1 MGLTCKSLPKGAPR
15 RLITLDVWETIRLR
29 CVRDGE
35 HIKTVARDLGLSK
48 NTVRKYV
55 RTLQAPNY
63 QSAKRTCRLDAYC
76 YHIDNLIRRSPKIT
90 AVRIGAQLRAFVDP
104 DLQISERSLREYVA
118 NRRREIAGKEAFVR
132 ALYVPGDQMQFDF
145 TPVDLVV
152 AGVLTKVHLFVARL
166 SYSGRLFARVSLRE
180 DQVALF
186 AGILGAVIH
195 FGGVPRV
202 GVFDNAKTAV
212 TRILRGRNREENEA
226 FRAFCGGLALEVE
239 FAAPA
244 KGNQKGGVE
253 GANGFVEDNMFR
265 PTPECESLEAFNLEL
280 EWFCRNDENRTSS
293 VHHETIG
300 ERFAREQPQLRPL
313 PKVLPAAC
321 VRRVAQINKFAEAIC
336 DTNRYSVPTQWA
348 HRSAILEIFE
358 NRLRIVVDDQ
368 VIAEHKRCTGK
379 HQTMLDV
386 RHAIELLAFKHR
398 SVERAEII
406 AQSRLPAPLLALR
419 DRLLAHDRARAGRAF
434 VAVLRLLLTYS
445 SEVVAECVSQALTC
459 GTLDPS
465 AIALLVRQRTSP
477 LPPAAPLLALRAP
490 DGIQPPVVNLAR
502 YDLATLSEGRP

>member
-1 MGLTCKSLPKGAPR
+1 
-15 RLITLDVWETIRLR
+15 
-29 CVRDGE
+29 
-35 HIKTVARDLGLSK
+35 
-48 NTVRKYV
+48 
-55 RTLQAPNY
+55 
-63 QSAKRTCRLDAYC
+63 
-76 YHIDNLIRRSPKIT
+76 
-90 AVRIGAQLRAFVDP
+90 
-104 DLQISERSLREYVA
+104 
-118 NRRREIAGKEAFVR
+118 
-132 ALYVPGDQMQFDF
+132 MQFDF

-152 AGVLTKVHLFVARL
+152 CGVLTRVHLFVARL
-166 SYSGRLFARVSLRE
+166 SYSGRLFARVSFRE

-186 AGILGAVIH
+186 AGILGAVVH

-253 GANGFVEDNMFR
+253 GANGFIEDNMFR
-265 PTPECESLEAFNLEL
+265 PTPECDSLEAFNLEL
-280 EWFCRNDENRTSS
+280 DWFCRNDANRKSS
-293 VHHETIG
+293 VHQETIG

-313 PKVLPAAC
+313 PKALPGAC

-348 HRSAILEIFE
+348 HRSAVLEIFE
-358 NRLRIVVDDQ
+358 ERLRIVVDDQ

-419 DRLLAHDRARAGRAF
+419 DRLLERDRVRAGRAF

-445 SEVVAECVSQALTC
+445 SEIVAECVSQALIC

-490 DGIQPPVVNLAR
+490 DGMQRPVVDLAR
-502 YDLATLSEGRP
+502 YDLAVLSEGRP

>member
-1 MGLTCKSLPKGAPR
+1 M
-15 RLITLDVWETIRLR
+15 DQWETIRLR
-29 CVRDGE
+29 CVRDRE
-35 HIKTVARDLGLSK
+35 PIKLVARELGLSK
-48 NTVRKYV
+48 NTVKKYV
-55 RTLQAPNY
+55 HALQAPQC
-63 QSAKRTCRLDAYC
+63 QSPKRTYRLDAYR
-76 YHIDNLIRRSPKIT
+76 YHIDDLIRRSPKIT
-90 AVRIGAQLRAFVDP
+90 AVRIGTQLRAFVDP
-104 DLQISERSLREYVA
+104 DLEISERALRKYVA
-118 NRRREIAGKEAFVR
+118 SRRREIVGREAFVR

-152 AGVLTKVHLFVARL
+152 AGVLTRVQLFVARL
-166 SYSGRLFARVSLRE
+166 SYSGRLFARVSFRE

-186 AGILGAVIH
+186 AGILGAVVH

-244 KGNQKGGVE
+244 KGNEKGGVE
-253 GANGFVEDNMFR
+253 GFNGFVEDNMFR

-280 EWFCRNDENRTSS
+280 EWFCRNDENRKSS
-293 VHHETIG
+293 VHRETIG
-300 ERFAREQPQLRPL
+300 ERFAREQPLLRPL
-313 PKVLPAAC
+313 PKALPAAC
-321 VRRVAQINKFAEAIC
+321 VRRIAQINKFAEVIC
-336 DTNRYSVPTQWA
+336 DTNRYSVETRWA
-348 HRSAILEIFE
+348 YRDAVLEIFE
-358 NRLRIVVDDQ
+358 ERLRIVVDDQ
-368 VIAEHKRCTGK
+368 VVAEHKRCTGK

-419 DRLLAHDRARAGRAF
+419 DRLLEHDRARAGRAF

-445 SEVVAECVSQALTC
+445 SEVVAECVSQALIC

-490 DGIQPPVVNLAR
+490 DGMQRPVVDLAR
-502 YDLATLSEGRP
+502 YDLAILSEGRP

>member
-1 MGLTCKSLPKGAPR
+1 M
-15 RLITLDVWETIRLR
+15 DQWETIRLR
-29 CVRDGE
+29 CVRDRE
-35 HIKTVARDLGLSK
+35 PVKTVARELGLSK
-48 NTVRKYV
+48 NTVKKYI
-55 RTLQAPNY
+55 RSLLAP
-63 QSAKRTCRLDAYC
+63 QHPCAKRSHRLDVYR

-90 AVRIGAQLRAFVDP
+90 AVRIGTQLRAFVDP
-104 DLQISERSLREYVA
+104 DLQISERALREYVA
-118 NRRREIAGKEAFVR
+118 NRRREIVGKEAFVR

-152 AGVLTKVHLFVARL
+152 CGVLTRVHLFVARL
-166 SYSGRLFARVSLRE
+166 SYSGRLFARVSFRE

-186 AGILGAVIH
+186 AGILGAVVH

-253 GANGFVEDNMFR
+253 GANGFIEDNMFR
-265 PTPECESLEAFNLEL
+265 PTPECDSLEAFNLEL
-280 EWFCRNDENRTSS
+280 DWFCRNDANRKSS
-293 VHHETIG
+293 VHQETIG

-313 PKVLPAAC
+313 PKALPGAC

-348 HRSAILEIFE
+348 HRSAVLEIFE
-358 NRLRIVVDDQ
+358 ERLRIVVDDQ

-419 DRLLAHDRARAGRAF
+419 DRLLERDRVRAGRAF

-445 SEVVAECVSQALTC
+445 SEIVAECVSQALIC

-490 DGIQPPVVNLAR
+490 DGMQRPVVDLAR
-502 YDLATLSEGRP
+502 YDLAVLSEGRP

>member
-1 MGLTCKSLPKGAPR
+1 M
-15 RLITLDVWETIRLR
+15 DVWETIRLR

-55 RTLQAPNY
+55 RAMQAPQY
-63 QSAKRTCRLDAYC
+63 QSVKRTCFLDAYR
-76 YHIDNLIRRSPKIT
+76 YHIDDLIRRSPKIT
-90 AVRIGAQLRAFVDP
+90 AVRIGVQLRSFVDP
-104 DLQISERSLREYVA
+104 DLQISERTLRTYVA
-118 NRRREIAGKEAFVR
+118 TRRREIVGKEAFVR

-152 AGVLTKVHLFVARL
+152 GGVLTRVHLFVARL
-166 SYSGRLFARVSLRE
+166 SYSGRLYARVSFRE

-186 AGILGAVIH
+186 AGILGAVVH
-195 FGGVPRV
+195 FGGVPKV
-202 GVFDNAKTAV
+202 AIFDNAKTAV

-244 KGNQKGGVE
+244 KGNEKGGVE
-253 GANGFVEDNMFR
+253 GSNGFLEDNMFR

-280 EWFCRNDENRTSS
+280 EWFCRNDENRKSS

-300 ERFAREQPQLRPL
+300 ERFAHEQVQLRPL
-313 PKVLPAAC
+313 PGVLPAAC
-321 VRRVAQINKFAEAIC
+321 VRRIASINKFAEVIC

-348 HRSAILEIFE
+348 HRDAVIELFE
-358 NRLRIVVDDQ
+358 NRLRIVVDDH
-368 VIAEHKRCTGK
+368 VVAEHKRCTGK

-386 RHAIELLAFKHR
+386 RHAIDLLALKHR

-419 DRLLAHDRARAGRAF
+419 DRLFEHDRARAGRAF
-434 VAVLRLLLTYS
+434 VAVLRLLMTYS
-445 SEVVAECVSQALTC
+445 SEVVAECVSQALIC
-459 GTLDPS
+459 GTLDPA
-465 AIALLVRQRTSP
+465 AIALLVRQRTTP

-490 DGIQPPVVNLAR
+490 DGMQRPVVDLAR
-502 YDLATLSEGRP
+502 YDLAALSEGML

>member
-1 MGLTCKSLPKGAPR
+1 M
-15 RLITLDVWETIRLR
+15 DVWETIRLR

-55 RTLQAPNY
+55 RALQAPNF
-63 QSAKRTCRLDAYC
+63 QSPKRACRLDAYC
-76 YHIDNLIRRSPKIT
+76 SHIDNLIRRSPKIT

-118 NRRREIAGKEAFVR
+118 NRRSEIVGKEAFVR
-132 ALYVPGDQMQFDF
+132 ALYIPGDQMQFDF

-152 AGVLTKVHLFVARL
+152 AGLLTRVHLFIARL
-166 SYSGRLFARVSLRE
+166 SYSGRLFARVSFRE

-186 AGILGAVIH
+186 AGILGAVVH

-280 EWFCRNDENRTSS
+280 EWFCRNDENRKSS
-293 VHHETIG
+293 VHRETIG

-321 VRRVAQINKFAEAIC
+321 VRRIAQINKFAEVIC
-336 DTNRYSVPTQWA
+336 DTNRYSVETRWA
-348 HRSAILEIFE
+348 HRSAVLEIFE
-358 NRLRIVVDDQ
+358 DRLRIVVDDQ
-368 VIAEHKRCTGK
+368 VVAEHKRCTGK

-419 DRLLAHDRARAGRAF
+419 DRLLGHDRARAGRAF

-445 SEVVAECVSQALTC
+445 SEIVAECVSQALIC
-459 GTLDPS
+459 GTLDPA

-490 DGIQPPVVNLAR
+490 DGMQRPVVDLAR
-502 YDLATLSEGRP
+502 YDLAVLSEGRS

>member
-1 MGLTCKSLPKGAPR
+1 M
-15 RLITLDVWETIRLR
+15 DQWETIRLR
-29 CVRDGE
+29 CVRDRE
-35 HIKTVARDLGLSK
+35 PVKLVARELGLSK
-48 NTVRKYV
+48 NTVKKYI
-55 RTLQAPNY
+55 RSLLAPEHPGI
-63 QSAKRTCRLDAYC
+63 KRERRLDAYR

-104 DLQISERSLREYVA
+104 DLQVSERSLREYVA
-118 NRRREIAGKEAFVR
+118 NRRREIVGKEAFVR

-145 TPVDLVV
+145 TPVDMIV
-152 AGVLTKVHLFVARL
+152 AGVLTRVHLFVARL
-166 SYSGRLFARVSLRE
+166 SYSGRLFARVSFRE

-186 AGILGAVIH
+186 AGILGAVVH

-202 GVFDNAKTAV
+202 GIFDNAKTAV

-265 PTPECESLEAFNLEL
+265 PTPECERLEAFNLEL
-280 EWFCRNDENRTSS
+280 DWFCRNDENRTSS
-293 VHHETIG
+293 VHREIIG
-300 ERFAREQPQLRPL
+300 ERFAREQPALRPL
-313 PKVLPAAC
+313 PKVLPTAC
-321 VRRVAQINKFAEAIC
+321 VRRIAQINKFAEVIC
-336 DTNRYSVPTQWA
+336 DTNRYSVETRWA
-348 HRSAILEIFE
+348 YRDAVLEIFE
-358 NRLRIVVDDQ
+358 ERLRIVVDDQ
-368 VIAEHKRCTGK
+368 VVAEHKRCTGK

-419 DRLLAHDRARAGRAF
+419 DRLLEHDRARAGRAF

-445 SEVVAECVSQALTC
+445 SEVVAECVSQALIC

-490 DGIQPPVVNLAR
+490 DGMQRPVVDLAR
-502 YDLATLSEGRP
+502 YDLAVLSEGRP

>member
-1 MGLTCKSLPKGAPR
+1 MDT
-15 RLITLDVWETIRLR
+15 WETIRLR

-35 HIKTVARDLGLSK
+35 PIKTVARELGLSK

-55 RTLQAPNY
+55 RSLQAPAH
-63 QSAKRTCRLDAYC
+63 QGLDRGCRLDAYR
-76 YHIDNLIRRSPKIT
+76 YHIDDLIRRSPRIT
-90 AVRIGAQLRAFVDP
+90 AVRIGSQLRAFVDP
-104 DLQISERSLREYVA
+104 DLEISERSLREYVA
-118 NRRREIAGKEAFVR
+118 NRRREIVGREAFVR

-152 AGVLTKVHLFVARL
+152 AGVLMKVHLFVARL
-166 SYSGRLFARVSLRE
+166 SYSGRLFARVSFRE

-186 AGILGAVIH
+186 AGILGAVMH

-202 GVFDNAKTAV
+202 GLFDNAKTAV
-212 TRILRGRNREENEA
+212 TRVLRGRNREENQA
-226 FRAFCGGLALEVE
+226 FRTFCGGLALEVE

-244 KGNQKGGVE
+244 KGNEKGGVE
-253 GANGFVEDNMFR
+253 GGNGFVEDNMFR

-280 EWFCRNDENRTSS
+280 EWFCRNDESRRSS

-300 ERFAREQPQLRPL
+300 ERFAREQPNLRPL

-321 VRRVAQINKFAEAIC
+321 VRRVARINKFAEAIC
-336 DTNRYSVPTQWA
+336 DTNRYSVPTRWA
-348 HRSAILEIFE
+348 HHDAVLEIFE
-358 NRLRIVVDDQ
+358 NQLRIVVDDQ
-368 VIAEHKRCTGK
+368 LVAEHKRCTGK

-419 DRLLAHDRARAGRAF
+419 DRLLEHDRARAGRAF
-434 VAVLRLLLTYS
+434 VAVLQLLLAYP
-445 SEVVAECVSQALTC
+445 SEVVAECVSQALIC
-459 GTLDPS
+459 GTLDPA
-465 AIALLVRQRTSP
+465 AIALLVRQRTTP
-477 LPPAAPLLALRAP
+477 LPSAAPLLALRAP
-490 DGIQPPVVNLAR
+490 DGMQRPVVDLAR
-502 YDLATLSEGRP
+502 YDLAALSEGRS

>member
-1 MGLTCKSLPKGAPR
+1 
-15 RLITLDVWETIRLR
+15 LDQWETIRLR
-29 CVRDGE
+29 CVRDRE
-35 HIKTVARDLGLSK
+35 PIKLVARELGLSK
-48 NTVRKYV
+48 NTVKKYV
-55 RTLQAPNY
+55 HALQAPQC
-63 QSAKRTCRLDAYC
+63 QSPKRTYRLDAYR
-76 YHIDNLIRRSPKIT
+76 YHIDDLLRRSPKIT

-104 DLQISERSLREYVA
+104 DLEISERALRKYVA

-152 AGVLTKVHLFVARL
+152 AGQLTRVHLFVARL
-166 SYSGRLFARVSLRE
+166 SYSGRLFARVSFRE

-186 AGILGAVIH
+186 AGILGAVVH

-280 EWFCRNDENRTSS
+280 ECFCRKDENRRSS

-300 ERFAREQPQLRPL
+300 ERFAREQPQLRAL
-313 PKVLPAAC
+313 PKALPAAC
-321 VRRVAQINKFAEAIC
+321 VRRVAQINKFAEATC

-348 HRSAILEIFE
+348 HRSAVLEVFE
-358 NRLRIVVDDQ
+358 DRLRIIVDDQ

-419 DRLLAHDRARAGRAF
+419 DRLLEHDRARAGRAF

-445 SEVVAECVSQALTC
+445 SEVVAECVSQALIR

-465 AIALLVRQRTSP
+465 AIALLARQRTSP

-490 DGIQPPVVNLAR
+490 DGMQRPVVDLAR
-502 YDLATLSEGRP
+502 YDLAVLSEGRP

>member
-1 MGLTCKSLPKGAPR
+1 M
-15 RLITLDVWETIRLR
+15 DQWETIRLR

-35 HIKTVARDLGLSK
+35 PIKTVARELGLSK

-55 RTLQAPNY
+55 RSLSAPHFH
-63 QSAKRTCRLDAYC
+63 SSPRSCRLDAYR
-76 YHIDNLIRRSPKIT
+76 YHIDDLIRRSPKIT
-90 AVRIGAQLRAFVDP
+90 AVRIGSQLRAYVDP
-104 DLQISERSLREYVA
+104 DLQIGERALRAYVA
-118 NRRREIAGKEAFVR
+118 NRRREIIGREAFVR

-145 TPVDLVV
+145 TPVKLVV
-152 AGVLTKVHLFVARL
+152 SGVLTVVHLFVARL

-186 AGILGAVIH
+186 AGILGAVVH

-202 GVFDNAKTAV
+202 SVFDNPKTAV

-226 FRAFCGGLALEVE
+226 FRAFCGALALEVE

-244 KGNQKGGVE
+244 KGNEKGGVE
-253 GANGFVEDNMFR
+253 GSCGFVEDNMFR

-280 EWFCRNDENRTSS
+280 EWFCRKDERRTSS
-293 VHHETIG
+293 AHRETIG

-313 PKVLPAAC
+313 PAVLPAPC
-321 VRRVAQINKFAEAIC
+321 VRRIARINKFAEVIC
-336 DTNRYSVPTQWA
+336 GTNRYSVPTRWA
-348 HRSAILEIFE
+348 HRDAILEIFE
-358 NRLRIVVDDQ
+358 DRLRIVVDDQ
-368 VIAEHKRCTGK
+368 VVAEHKRCAGK

-419 DRLLAHDRARAGRAF
+419 DRLLEHDRARAGRAF

-445 SEVVAECVSQALTC
+445 SEVVAECVSQALIC

-490 DGIQPPVVNLAR
+490 DGVQRPVVDLAR
-502 YDLATLSEGRP
+502 YDLAVLSEGRR

>member
-1 MGLTCKSLPKGAPR
+1 MDT
-15 RLITLDVWETIRLR
+15 WETIRLR

-35 HIKTVARDLGLSK
+35 PIKTVARDLGLSK
-48 NTVRKYV
+48 NTVKKYV
-55 RTLQAPNY
+55 RSLQSPQHPGLKRAP
-63 QSAKRTCRLDAYC
+63 RLDAYR
-76 YHIDNLIRRSPKIT
+76 YHIDNLLRRSPKIT

-104 DLQISERSLREYVA
+104 DLQVSERSLREYVA
-118 NRRREIAGKEAFVR
+118 NRRREIVGKEAFVR

-166 SYSGRLFARVSLRE
+166 SYSGRLFARVSFRE

-186 AGILGAVIH
+186 AGILGAVVH

-226 FRAFCGGLALEVE
+226 FRSFCGGLALEVE

-244 KGNQKGGVE
+244 KGNEKGGVE
-253 GANGFVEDNMFR
+253 GFNGFVEDNMFR
-265 PTPECESLEAFNLEL
+265 PTPECENLEEFNLAL
-280 EWFCRNDENRTSS
+280 EHFCKRDETRQSS
-293 VHHETIG
+293 VHRETVG
-300 ERFAREQPQLRPL
+300 ERFARELPKLRPL
-313 PKVLPAAC
+313 PAALPAAC
-321 VRRVAQINKFAEAIC
+321 VRRIARINKFAEAIC
-336 DTNRYSVPTQWA
+336 DTNRYSVPSRWA
-348 HRSAILEIFE
+348 HRDAVLEIFE

-368 VIAEHKRCTGK
+368 LVAEHQRCTGK

-386 RHAIELLAFKHR
+386 RHAVELLAFKHR
-398 SVERAEII
+398 SIERAEII

-419 DRLLAHDRARAGRAF
+419 DRLLAEDRARAGRAF

-445 SEVVAECVSQALTC
+445 SEVVAECVSQALIC
-459 GTLDPS
+459 GTLDPA
-465 AIALLVRQRTSP
+465 AIALLVRQRTTP
-477 LPPAAPLLALRAP
+477 LPPAAPILALRAP
-490 DGIQPPVVNLAR
+490 DGMQRPVVDLKR
-502 YDLATLSEGRP
+502 YDLATLAEGSV

>member
-1 MGLTCKSLPKGAPR
+1 M
-15 RLITLDVWETIRLR
+15 DMWETIRLR

-35 HIKTVARDLGLSK
+35 PIKTVARELGLSK

-55 RTLQAPNY
+55 RSLQAPEHPGL
-63 QSAKRTCRLDAYC
+63 KRTRRLDAYC

-90 AVRIGAQLRAFVDP
+90 AVRIGNQLRAFVDP
-104 DLQISERSLREYVA
+104 DLQISERALREFVA
-118 NRRREIAGKEAFVR
+118 NRRREILGKEAFVR

-145 TPVDLVV
+145 TPVDLAV
-152 AGVLTKVHLFVARL
+152 AGVLMKVHLFVARL
-166 SYSGRLFARVSLRE
+166 SYSGRLFARVSFRE

-186 AGILGAVIH
+186 AGILGAVVH

-212 TRILRGRNREENEA
+212 TRILCGRNREENEA

-244 KGNQKGGVE
+244 KGNEKGGVE
-253 GANGFVEDNMFR
+253 GINGFVEDNMFR

-293 VHHETIG
+293 AHRETIG
-300 ERFAREQPQLRPL
+300 ERFARERPNLRPL
-313 PKVLPAAC
+313 PNVLPAAC
-321 VRRVAQINKFAEAIC
+321 VRRIARINKFAEAMC
-336 DTNRYSVPTQWA
+336 DTNRYSVPSQWA
-348 HRSAILEIFE
+348 HRTAVLELFE
-358 NRLRIVVDDQ
+358 NHLRIVVDDQ
-368 VIAEHKRCTGK
+368 MVAEHKRCTGK
-379 HQTMLDV
+379 YQTMLDV
-386 RHAIELLAFKHR
+386 RHALELLAFKHR
-398 SVERAEII
+398 SIERAEII

-419 DRLLAHDRARAGRAF
+419 DRLLEHDRARAGRAF

-445 SEVVAECVSQALTC
+445 AEVVAECVSQALIC
-459 GTLDPS
+459 GTLDPA
-465 AIALLVRQRTSP
+465 AIALLVRQRTAP

-490 DGIQPPVVNLAR
+490 DGMQRPIVDLAR
-502 YDLATLSEGRP
+502 YDLAVLSEGRP